1 MILGHG
7 ILALS
12 CPIVALIRTGV
23 HNLMIEK
30 MRHRLIAVT
39 LLDCFHTSVAVKTK
53 RWDETTENSKQ
64 ATEGSARGWKC
75 NHCDN

>member
-1 MILGHG
+1 MDQNLLCHEAMIVYMIISMVLFKQTDDLGTWDSG
-7 ILALS
+7 LS

-39 LLDCFHTSVAVKTK
+39 LLDCFHTSVAVKT
-53 RWDETTENSKQ
+53 
-64 ATEGSARGWKC
+64 
-75 NHCDN
+75 